1 MDRTTES
8 PPKSW
13 RWALAWERSLNRLA
27 GRRLLGIFSLL
38 RGLGAFGL
46 ITLSVMV
53 RKTGVARSVIQPLI
67 FKELL
72 RSGWRLL
79 PMTLFFA
86 VALGL
91 VVIGQTVTLL
101 SQVGANEYLG
111 AIMASVVVR
120 ELGPLLTVLLVLL
133 RVGTANVV
141 ELGTARALGEVEAI
155 EAMSID
161 PIHYLVVPRVIG
173 MALGVFTLTI
183 YLILGA
189 LVSGYLWAFLRD
201 VALLPGAYFE
211 QLAAALGWLDFAL
224 LALKTISFG
233 AIIAVVTCY
242 HGLARP
248 LTLTGVSSATVHA
261 VSQSF
266 VLCVMADG
274 IFLMVFLLV
283 Q

>member
-1 MDRTTES
+1 
-8 PPKSW
+8 
-13 RWALAWERSLNRLA
+13 
-27 GRRLLGIFSLL
+27 LGFFSQV
-38 RGLGAFGL
+38 RGLGAFAL
-46 ITLSVMV
+46 IALGVLV
-53 RKTGVARSVIQPLI
+53 RKSGVARSVMQPLV

-86 VALGL
+86 IALGL

-111 AIMASVVVR
+111 IIMVSVVVR
-120 ELGPLLTVLLVLL
+120 ELGPLLTALLVLL

-141 ELGTARALGEVEAI
+141 ELGTTRALGEVEAL

-189 LVSGYLWAFLRD
+189 LVSGYLWAFIQDL
-201 VALLPGAYFE
+201 ALLPGTYFE
-211 QLAAALGWLDFAL
+211 QIAAALGWLDFVL
-224 LALKTISFG
+224 LALKTVSFG
-233 AIIAVVTCY
+233 TIIATVTCY

-248 LTLTGVSSATVHA
+248 LNLTDVSSAAVRA
-261 VSQSF
+261 VSQGF
-266 VLCVMADG
+266 VLCVMADAL
-274 IFLMVFLLV
+274 FLIVFLLA